1 MPSLNRD
8 RRYRHGQACAAGQV
22 DCAFDCRRTA
32 APFVIW
38 VAAAMVSGIPPC
50 SGMPSLVVQRRITL
64 TPRSDPPASRDRR
77 TDSTDGANGGG
88 GGGHGGAATSIFG
101 TEASSGFDLSSESI
115 EICTSTGRCGTFG
128 RATPGWRPGDPV
140 PVNVE
145 LASGPRRY
153 WWGHDGNSTLNLIT
167 HGADDRV
174 FGSMVDGDSGLIYN
188 FGYDADG
195 APLVRAT
202 PTSEFSEGHLDDCLT
217 NHHESEHE
225 EELPDDTGRTADGP
239 AAPQGIP
246 PNAQHAR
253 THAS

>member
-1 MPSLNRD
+1 MNYD
-8 RRYRHGQACAAGQV
+8 RRDRHGQATRKV
-22 DCAFDCRRTA
+22 DCPSGCRRPGV
-32 APFVIW
+32 PFVIW
-38 VAAAMVSGIPPC
+38 VTVALAATIVSGIPPC
-50 SGMPSLVVQRRITL
+50 SGMPSLVAERRLAL

-77 TDSTDGANGGG
+77 TDSTDGADGG
-88 GGGHGGAATSIFG
+88 GGGHGGAATSFFG
-101 TEASSGFDLSSESI
+101 MEASNGFDLSSETI
-115 EICTSTGRCGTFG
+115 EICTSTARCGTFG

-140 PVNVE
+140 PNVE

-217 NHHESEHE
+217 NHHESGPN
-225 EELPDDTGRTADGP
+225 EELTDDTGRTADGP

-246 PNAQHAR
+246 PYAQHAR
-253 THAS
+253 THRDVG